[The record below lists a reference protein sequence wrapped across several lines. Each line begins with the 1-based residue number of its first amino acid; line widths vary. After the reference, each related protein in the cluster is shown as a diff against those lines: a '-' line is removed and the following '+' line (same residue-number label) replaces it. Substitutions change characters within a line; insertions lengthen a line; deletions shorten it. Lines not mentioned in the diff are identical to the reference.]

1 MKKISAFSLLV
12 PILYSNALHAR
23 PILTCYTDVV
33 PLPAPSGGAYADWYD
48 KYEGQMSG
56 AIFNFGT
63 DPDSGLPTD
72 CFGHDM
78 NKGSD
83 SICANING
91 PKSNSYYVKGGK
103 EWITKVNGV
112 YEAFRSD
119 GLYYKLEL
127 KEPYQLFRRWEG
139 KEQLFTVCEVE

>member
-1 MKKISAFSLLV
+1 MAL
-12 PILYSNALHAR
+12 ILSSNDLHAR
-23 PILTCYTDVV
+23 PIITCYTDDV
-33 PLPAPSGGAYADWYD
+33 PLPAPSGEAYWDWYN

-56 AIFNFGT
+56 ILFSFGT

-72 CFGHDM
+72 CFGQDM
-78 NKGSD
+78 KDGSD

-91 PKSNSYYVKGGK
+91 PKSNSYWVEGGK
-103 EWITKVNGV
+103 EWITKTNGV